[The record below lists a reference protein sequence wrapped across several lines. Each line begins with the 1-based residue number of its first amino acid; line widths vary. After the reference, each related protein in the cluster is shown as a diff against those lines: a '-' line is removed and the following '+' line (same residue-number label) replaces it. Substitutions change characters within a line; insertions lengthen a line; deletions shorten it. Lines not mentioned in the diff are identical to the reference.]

1 MAVNRDETS
10 LLQYTV
16 TWTKLINRSKL
27 FEISDKTF
35 LFFQLVELI
44 VQNKLQFALQ
54 SSTQHHIN
62 DVEVKDNIFNSVL
75 QAEKCSVVLEHPIC
89 RHLQTGTL

>member
-1 MAVNRDETS
+1 MAVSGDETS
-10 LLQYTV
+10 LLQYTL
-16 TWTKLINRSKL
+16 TWTKQINRGNL
-27 FEISDKTF
+27 FEISDSTF

-62 DVEVKDNIFNSVL
+62 DVEVKDNIFHSV
-75 QAEKCSVVLEHPIC
+75 
-89 RHLQTGTL
+89 